1 MLKEIKNEYITRAFQ
16 FKGETSR
23 QSYIYVVIFQFIL
36 GFIGGTALLAAIM
49 SNMFSATTNNFGGI
63 GITILLLG
71 AITILLVLDNL
82 AINFRRLNDIGFKPI
97 HSTIILILMIILP
110 FTLPSISSFLSIIY
124 TVLLIVA
131 PKDYIKQLKR

>member
-36 GFIGGTALLAAIM
+36 GFIGGAALLAAIM
-49 SNMFSATTNNFGGI
+49 SNMFSETTNNFGGI

-71 AITILLVLDNL
+71 AITILFVLDNL

-124 TVLLIVA
+124 TVLLIGA

>member
-124 TVLLIVA
+124 TVLLIGA

>member
-36 GFIGGTALLAAIM
+36 GFIGGAALLAAIM

-124 TVLLIVA
+124 TVLLIGA